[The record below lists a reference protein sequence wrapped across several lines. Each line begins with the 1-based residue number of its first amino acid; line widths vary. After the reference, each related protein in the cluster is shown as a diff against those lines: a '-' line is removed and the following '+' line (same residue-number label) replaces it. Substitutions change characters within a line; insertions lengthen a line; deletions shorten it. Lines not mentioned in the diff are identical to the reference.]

1 MDNVDKCKG
10 HCCVSYIKSRYLVIW
25 SHFSV
30 GQCIIKYMDI
40 SQLSHKEVGDLG
52 ERIAADYLR
61 RNGFRIEGKNIAKKT
76 GELDIVVRKR
86 RVLHIIEVKSM
97 MCNEFPVP
105 HQEVNSFDPAENL
118 HSSKIRKVVR
128 TGQWYISERKW
139 EGEWQVDGV
148 LVWLRRRDGAAR
160 VRYLPQIV

>member
-1 MDNVDKCKG
+1 
-10 HCCVSYIKSRYLVIW
+10 
-25 SHFSV
+25 
-30 GQCIIKYMDI
+30 MDI
-40 SQLSHKEVGDLG
+40 SHLSHKEVGDLG

-76 GELDIVVRKR
+76 GELDIVVRKG
-86 RVLHIIEVKSM
+86 RVLHVIEVKSI
-97 MCNEFPVP
+97 MCNEFPP
-105 HQEVNSFDPAENL
+105 PRREADSFNPAENL

-148 LVWLRRRDGAAR
+148 LVWLRRHDGAAR